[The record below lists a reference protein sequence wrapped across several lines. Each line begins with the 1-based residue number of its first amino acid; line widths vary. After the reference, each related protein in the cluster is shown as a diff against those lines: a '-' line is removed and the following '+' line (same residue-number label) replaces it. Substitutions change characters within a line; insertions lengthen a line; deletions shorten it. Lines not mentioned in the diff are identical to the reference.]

1 MEIHPEVNVALT
13 DMKLSE
19 VQHFFMAVH
28 EMVWA
33 NKLMDPLHDLEVT
46 SLAMAGQA
54 GKFANNIKKVRRDEI
69 DLLTP
74 TPHVVEH
81 LAELRGEAADTF
93 TYLIVVASLL
103 GMSLQDFLDLAVS
116 RTTAWAEAR
125 GLDLHGV
132 AAKGGLLFKYVIPF
146 HTQDPNTPPPSVVPE
161 DRDPS

>member
-33 NKLMDPLHDLEVT
+33 NKLMDSLHDLEVT
-46 SLAMAGQA
+46 SLAMAGEA
-54 GKFANNIKKVRRDEI
+54 GEFANNVKKVRRDEI

-81 LAELRGEAADTF
+81 LAELR
-93 TYLIVVASLL
+93 
-103 GMSLQDFLDLAVS
+103 
-116 RTTAWAEAR
+116 AR
-125 GLDLHGV
+125 GLDLVGV

-161 DRDPS
+161 DGDGGDPS